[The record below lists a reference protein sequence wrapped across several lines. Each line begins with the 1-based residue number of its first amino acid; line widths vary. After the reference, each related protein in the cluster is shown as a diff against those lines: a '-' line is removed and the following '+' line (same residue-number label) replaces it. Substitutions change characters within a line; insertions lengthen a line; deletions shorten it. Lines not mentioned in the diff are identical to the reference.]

1 MQRKWVR
8 SSIYRNAISK
18 LVGARRQS
26 GMSQR
31 ALAEALG
38 KPPSW
43 VAKVEQ
49 MERRL
54 DVLEFV
60 AIARAL
66 GLSET
71 ELLKTITSG
80 LPKRLDI

>member
-8 SSIYRNAISK
+8 SSSYRQVIGRIRA
-18 LVGARRQS
+18 ARWQT

-31 ALAEALG
+31 ALATKLG

-43 VAKVEQ
+43 VAKIEQ

-54 DVLEFV
+54 DVVEFV

-66 GLSET
+66 GLNEARFLQEIALS
-71 ELLKTITSG
+71 LRK
-80 LPKRLDI
+80 LDF